1 MLPDQIGPDP
11 APDLMTLNE
20 LKLGLGVQTT
30 FSDCD
35 DSLRFALGVVSGL
48 VRLKT
53 GRRLRR
59 ADYVDLFHAPSTMDR
74 HHGRPFLS
82 LSEFPVHTLN
92 TLTVDGVE
100 VSAPS
105 ALLHRRTGIL
115 LPADVSWEAEIEVDY
130 DAGYEP
136 LPYDLQGVIT
146 DLVRRQLSSM
156 GVNLANM
163 GAAAPDSAPVKSV
176 SIGALRV
183 EYGVSVTSASVTG
196 TTLGAVTETVLEEYK
211 EVLDHYRHP
220 RMLAAVA
227 A

>member
-1 MLPDQIGPDP
+1 MLPDLIGPDP

-30 FSDCD
+30 YTDCD

-53 GRRLRR
+53 GRCLRR
-59 ADYVDLFHAPSTMDR
+59 ADYVDLFHPPSVVDR
-74 HHGRPFLS
+74 HHGRVFLS
-82 LSEFPVHTLN
+82 LSEFPVHTIN
-92 TLTVDGVE
+92 SITVNGTALA
-100 VSAPS
+100 SPTS
-105 ALLHRRTGIL
+105 LLHRRTGIL
-115 LPADVSWEAEIEVDY
+115 LPADLSWQDEIEVDY

-136 LPYDLQGVIT
+136 LPFDLQGVIT

-156 GVNLANM
+156 GVSLSNM
-163 GAAAPDSAPVKSV
+163 GAPTPDTSPVKSV

-196 TTLGAVTETVLEEYK
+196 TTLGAVTETVLDEYK

-220 RMLAAVA
+220 RMMMASAA
-227 A
+227 